1 MPKTAPFDQYAD
13 QYDKWFENN
22 QAIFQ
27 TELEAIRQLIP
38 SNNLEG
44 IEVGVGSGKFAAP
57 LGIKV
62 GIEPSMEMAVKAEKL
77 GIEVWK
83 SVAEKLPFAD
93 ARFDFVLMVTVLC
106 FVDDMTKTLQE
117 AYRVIKPGGFIL
129 IGFIDKESKL
139 GEAYDKKRKTS
150 LFYKEASFWSAEE
163 VQEFLIKTGFTD
175 LKFKQTLIPEEAQ
188 NIIQDGFGKG
198 AFVVVK
204 GGKSVLA
211 RSLNAL

>member
-83 SVAEKLPFAD
+83 SVAEKLPFTD

-106 FVDDMTKTLQE
+106 FVDDMTKSERPVYFIRRLLFGLQ
-117 AYRVIKPGGFIL
+117 
-129 IGFIDKESKL
+129 
-139 GEAYDKKRKTS
+139 KKFRS
-150 LFYKEASFWSAEE
+150 SFLK
-163 VQEFLIKTGFTD
+163 QD
-175 LKFKQTLIPEEAQ
+175 L
-188 NIIQDGFGKG
+188 
-198 AFVVVK
+198 
-204 GGKSVLA
+204 
-211 RSLNAL
+211 

>member
-22 QAIFQ
+22 QAIFK

-62 GIEPSMEMAVKAEKL
+62 GIEPSMEMAVKAQKL

-117 AYRVIKPGGFIL
+117 AYRVIKPGGLIL

-139 GEAYDKKRKTS
+139 GEAYDKKRKAS
-150 LFYKEASFWSAEE
+150 LFYKEASFSSAEE

-175 LKFKQTLIPEEAQ
+175 LKFKQTLIPEEVQ

-204 GGKSVLA
+204 GGKPVLA
-211 RSLNAL
+211 SSLNVL